1 MEEGAMRTAFIIWL
15 AVAAVSFGQESATVS
30 LSNGV
35 QLRISAQSST
45 GSVDGLKTEMQP
57 ASGNSFYRIYRDES
71 GLAVFAYQLEVE
83 RTSDG
88 SQFRVTASPAGSE
101 FAARFPNADGGKPT
115 PTISEPRE
123 SPLLDSGGRFSI
135 EIPTNP
141 GLQLTLTDIVQVQ
154 LNRRG
159 PPANAEAASSAQI
172 RFAALQ
178 VRLDG
183 KLASSGGAGA
193 IVAGRYAMFY
203 VPGRGGYFFS
213 AEPVEQPPFLH
224 VGVVDKTKLSFTV
237 DNDTYEC
244 ESDSQIMLKSERGQ
258 IWVFHD
264 PNYKPDGNWTK
275 SDTSDGSRD
284 QFFTAAADSLSWWLP

>member
-1 MEEGAMRTAFIIWL
+1 MRYAL
-15 AVAAVSFGQESATVS
+15 AGCVLFATVSLAQESATVS

-35 QLRISAQSST
+35 QLRISSQSST

-57 ASGNSFYRIYRDES
+57 ASGNSFYRIYKDGS
-71 GLAVFAYQLEVE
+71 GLVVFAYQLEVE

-88 SQFRVTASPAGSE
+88 TQFRVTARAAGSE

-115 PTISEPRE
+115 PTLSEAHV
-123 SPLLDSGGRFSI
+123 SPLLNSGGRFSI
-135 EIPTNP
+135 DIPSDP
-141 GLQLTLTDIVQVQ
+141 GLQRSITDVVQVQ
-154 LNRRG
+154 INQRG
-159 PPANAEAASSAQI
+159 APANAEAASSAQI

-178 VRLDG
+178 VRENG
-183 KLASSGGAGA
+183 KLVSSGAAGA
-193 IVAGRYAMFY
+193 IVTGRYAMFY

-237 DNDTYEC
+237 ENETYEC
-244 ESDSQIMLKSERGQ
+244 ESDSQILLKSERGQ
-258 IWVFHD
+258 IWVYHD

-275 SDTSDGSRD
+275 NDTREGSRD
-284 QFFTAAADSLSWWLP
+284 QFFTAASDSVSWWLH